1 MREMIKLFVVVVIF
15 SAFSGSLLAALHN
28 ATEEK
33 IKIQEDNFIRG
44 PALKKAME
52 GASNDP
58 LLDKF
63 ELQDGEEIKSFFVGV
78 FDGKPNAVALEAFG
92 KGYEDKIGVIVAI
105 NLERDEIIGIGVTT
119 NKETPGVGKRI
130 ETDISFSAQ
139 FKGRSIMDPLNIRSD
154 GGQIDAI
161 SGASFSSRGVCEA
174 LNATSGIYKR
184 LKKEILKKAEAFR
197 S

>member
-1 MREMIKLFVVVVIF
+1 MRDMIKLFIVVVIF

-33 IKIQEDNFIRG
+33 IKIQEDTFVRG

-63 ELQDGEEIKSFFVGV
+63 ELQDDKEMKSFFVGI
-78 FDGKPNAVALEAFG
+78 FDGKPNTVALEAFG

-105 NLERDEIIGIGVTT
+105 NLEKDEIIGIGVTT
-119 NKETPGVGKRI
+119 NRETPGVGKRI
-130 ETDISFSAQ
+130 ETDISFNTQ
-139 FKGRSIMDPLNIRSD
+139 FKGRSIIDPLNIRSD

-161 SGASFSSRGVCEA
+161 SGASLSSRGVCEA
-174 LNATSGIYKR
+174 LNAASDIYKR
-184 LKKEILKKAEAFR
+184 LKKEILNKAEAFR